1 MKTIGIDGCP
11 SGWFGISI
19 KNEEDVAYK
28 IIEDKEA
35 LLEIFESYDRIL
47 IDIPIG
53 VESEKYVRRTDEELR
68 KKLGSDYYASVFN
81 PPIRPALYAPTYA
94 EACMQSYEINEKK
107 ISLQSWNITPKIRMV
122 DELLQEHEQLR
133 ERVLESH
140 PELLFRIMN
149 GNNSLLQ
156 KKNTKE
162 GLRHRRHLI
171 KEYNEELDE
180 VYREVKEEYRRN
192 EVRKDDIIDT
202 LALAIFAYE
211 SRDQPI
217 KTIPDSPDTDETGLP
232 MAIHYVKK
240 VMPE

>member
-19 KNEEDVAYK
+19 QGENEVSYQ
-28 IIEDKEA
+28 IIDDKKA
-35 LLEIFESYDRIL
+35 LLEIFQTYERIF

-53 VESEKYVRRTDEELR
+53 VESVDYVRRADDELR
-68 KKLGSDYYASVFN
+68 KKLGGDYYASVFN

-122 DELLQEHEQLR
+122 DELLQEHESLR
-133 ERVLESH
+133 ERVMESH

-171 KEYNEELDE
+171 KAYNEELDE

-202 LALAIFAYE
+202 LALAIFAHE
-211 SRDQPI
+211 SVDQTI
-217 KTIPDSPDTDETGLP
+217 KTIPKSPDTDKTGLK
-232 MAIHYVKK
+232 MGIHYLKK

>member
-19 KNEEDVAYK
+19 LSDEEVAYK
-28 IIEDKEA
+28 IIEDKKA
-35 LLEIFESYDRIL
+35 LLEVFESYDRIL

-53 VESEKYVRRTDEELR
+53 VESEKYVRRADEELR

-107 ISLQSWNITPKIRMV
+107 ISL
-122 DELLQEHEQLR
+122 
-133 ERVLESH
+133 H

-211 SRDQPI
+211 SKDQPI
-217 KTIPDSPDTDETGLP
+217 KTIPDTPDTDETDLP